1 MLYHSYYN
9 LLIAVMLLDAS
20 RFNITDKNGS
30 NGLLSLRTSAEQLCH
45 VMLIHMEV
53 GRRKQSHIARMIK
66 LLCSTAE

>member
-1 MLYHSYYN
+1 
-9 LLIAVMLLDAS
+9 MLLDAS

-30 NGLLSLRTSAEQLCH
+30 DGLLSLRVRTSAEQLCH

>member
-9 LLIAVMLLDAS
+9 LLIAVMLPDAS